1 MFKLFNI
8 STYFFFLIT
17 VNSYSVEKI
26 VYLDLD
32 FLLANSNKGK
42 EIILNLEIINKE
54 NIKILKEKK
63 NLLNNEEKKLLQQKN
78 ILTSEI
84 YSEKRKSLKNQ
95 IKNFNEEKNT
105 IALKFKKQRE
115 EKINNFLKIV
125 DKILAEYVKKN
136 SIDIVLNKKDI
147 LMGKNNYNI
156 TNDIMQIINN
166 EN

>member
-1 MFKLFNI
+1 MFKLFII

-17 VNSYSVEKI
+17 VNSYSIEKI

-42 EIILNLEIINKE
+42 EIIFNLEKINKE
-54 NIKILKEKK
+54 NIKILEERKI
-63 NLLNNEEKKLLQQKN
+63 LLNDEEKKLLQKKN
-78 ILTSEI
+78 ILTNEI
-84 YSEKRKSLKNQ
+84 YSEKLKNLKNQ
-95 IKNFNEEKNT
+95 IKNFNDEKNT
-105 IALKFKKQRE
+105 IAKNFQKQRQ

-156 TNDIMQIINN
+156 TNEIMQIINS

>member
-1 MFKLFNI
+1 MFKLFYI
-8 STYFFFLIT
+8 STYFFFLFT

-78 ILTSEI
+78 ILTTEI
-84 YSEKRKSLKNQ
+84 YSEKLKNLKNK
-95 IKNFNEEKNT
+95 IKNFNDEKNT
-105 IALKFKKQRE
+105 IAINFKNQRE

-125 DKILAEYVKKN
+125 DKILSEYVKKN

>member
-1 MFKLFNI
+1 MLNI
-8 STYFFFLIT
+8 E
-17 VNSYSVEKI
+17 N
-26 VYLDLD
+26 
-32 FLLANSNKGK
+32 
-42 EIILNLEIINKE
+42 INKE

-78 ILTSEI
+78 ILTTEI
-84 YSEKRKSLKNQ
+84 YSEKLKNLKNK
-95 IKNFNEEKNT
+95 IKNFNDEKNT
-105 IALKFKKQRE
+105 IAINFKNQRE

-125 DKILAEYVKKN
+125 DKILSEYVKKN

-156 TNDIMQIINN
+156 TDDIMQIINS

>member
-1 MFKLFNI
+1 MFKLFYI

-42 EIILNLEIINKE
+42 EIILNLEKINKE

-156 TNDIMQIINN
+156 TNEIMQIINS

>member
-32 FLLANSNKGK
+32 FLLSNSNKGK
-42 EIILNLEIINKE
+42 EIILNLEKINKE

-78 ILTSEI
+78 ILTSQI

>member
-1 MFKLFNI
+1 MFKLFYI
-8 STYFFFLIT
+8 STYFFFLFT

-42 EIILNLEIINKE
+42 EIILNLEKINKE

-84 YSEKRKSLKNQ
+84 YNEKRKSLKNQ

>member
-1 MFKLFNI
+1 MFKLFYI

-42 EIILNLEIINKE
+42 EIILNLEKINKE

-78 ILTSEI
+78 ILTSQI

>member
-32 FLLANSNKGK
+32 FLLSNSNKGK
-42 EIILNLEIINKE
+42 EIILNLEKINKE

-78 ILTSEI
+78 ILTSQI

-156 TNDIMQIINN
+156 TDDIMQIINS

>member
-1 MFKLFNI
+1 MFKLFYI
-8 STYFFFLIT
+8 STYFFFLFT

>member
-8 STYFFFLIT
+8 STYLFFLIT

-42 EIILNLEIINKE
+42 EIILNLEKINKE

-78 ILTSEI
+78 ILTNEI
-84 YSEKRKSLKNQ
+84 YSEKRKSLKNK
-95 IKNFNEEKNT
+95 IKNFNDEKNI
-105 IALKFKKQRE
+105 IAVNFKKQRE

>member
-1 MFKLFNI
+1 MFKLFII

-42 EIILNLEIINKE
+42 EIILNLEKINKE

>member
-1 MFKLFNI
+1 MFKLLNI
-8 STYFFFLIT
+8 SAYFFFLIT
-17 VNSYSVEKI
+17 GNSYSVEKI

-42 EIILNLEIINKE
+42 EILLNIENINKE

-78 ILTSEI
+78 ILTTEI
-84 YSEKRKSLKNQ
+84 YSEKLKNLKNK
-95 IKNFNEEKNT
+95 IKNFNDEKNT
-105 IALKFKKQRE
+105 IAINFKNQRE

-125 DKILAEYVKKN
+125 DKILSEYVKKN

-156 TNDIMQIINN
+156 TDDIIQIINS

>member
-1 MFKLFNI
+1 MFKLFYI
-8 STYFFFLIT
+8 STYFFFLFT

-84 YSEKRKSLKNQ
+84 YNEKRKSLKNQ

>member
-42 EIILNLEIINKE
+42 EIILNLENINKE

-63 NLLNNEEKKLLQQKN
+63 NFLNNEEKKLLQQKN

-84 YSEKRKSLKNQ
+84 YSEKRKNLKNQ
-95 IKNFNEEKNT
+95 IKNFNDEKNT

>member
-1 MFKLFNI
+1 MFKLFYI

-78 ILTSEI
+78 ILTTEI
-84 YSEKRKSLKNQ
+84 YSEKLKNLKNK
-95 IKNFNEEKNT
+95 IKNFNDEKNT
-105 IALKFKKQRE
+105 IAINFKNQRE

-125 DKILAEYVKKN
+125 DKILSEYVKKN

-156 TNDIMQIINN
+156 TNEIMQIINS